1 MSSQTETKPAE
12 TTTITSLSISETLDR
27 DGFVIIPSV
36 LKADQLDSLRLASQ
50 EVTKLAREGNWPY
63 LRTLPK
69 QFPPWSSDP
78 SNGIWGVQH
87 LMHPSMPHQSLFA
100 SSYFADFVL
109 NPVKEII
116 GCEDDDELIMELYN
130 LLVRPDKEFELRWHR
145 DDIPPTATDEE
156 ELERLKK
163 PGFHAQ
169 WNLALYVSPSLNP
182 NSQTQI
188 PKYIYTY
195 VSP

>member
-1 MSSQTETKPAE
+1 MSSQTETKPAAR
-12 TTTITSLSISETLDR
+12 TTVTSLSISETLDR
-27 DGFVIIPSV
+27 DGFVILPSV
-36 LKADQLDSLRLASQ
+36 LKDSQLESLRRASQ
-50 EVTKLAREGNWPY
+50 EVTKLAREGKWPY

-87 LMHPSMPHQSLFA
+87 LMHPSMPHQPEFA
-100 SSYFADFVL
+100 ASYFADFVL

-116 GCEDDDELIMELYN
+116 GCDDDDELIMELYN

-156 ELERLKK
+156 ELERLSK

-169 WNLALYVSPSLNP
+169 WNLALYVSSSSSLPTSGVFLNR
-182 NSQTQI
+182 
-188 PKYIYTY
+188 KCIY
-195 VSP
+195 